1 MGSLRTASAA
11 AVGTI
16 QVYSGS
22 CTPRESAA
30 LCPADQRQRSL
41 SSWDISPPGST
52 STRLLPGLGKVGPGC
67 APLPGA
73 TGRPLRRG
81 KRAYEH
87 AGVLCW
93 RSVGLREPTA
103 VPSVTERQER

>member
-1 MGSLRTASAA
+1 MHSSRISGAVSRRPEA
-11 AVGTI
+11 AVAI
-16 QVYSGS
+16 V
-22 CTPRESAA
+22 
-30 LCPADQRQRSL
+30 
-41 SSWDISPPGST
+41 WDISPPGST